1 MKGYGVRRLVVIN
14 SGSYRFADVDLDG
27 PIHLVAP
34 NNRGKSTLVNAL
46 QFLYIDD
53 FRYMRFPKSAEE
65 TREHYFG
72 NAVAYLV
79 FECSTATGTQSLLV
93 VGRGKVNGSTFSRYV
108 FTGGYKPD
116 DFKDDEQRVVPF
128 DVLRMRLAD
137 RSLTEVRPAELWEVL
152 GTPTRRGTPESNG
165 HAIARLG
172 LLPIKTK
179 EDYRSFRETYVRL
192 LSLSDANA
200 AELRR
205 LLISCHAA
213 QVGEVRLDV
222 AADYQSE
229 FDRAERTDNRLAF
242 LNAVATLIDDGERM
256 RTEIRSHTDLLAA
269 SAPAAVAEAAR
280 VKTVLVASGKEFE
293 RLGAKATAAQEALA
307 NERSQVE
314 RLVGGNEV
322 KRDQLVDEISELDS
336 LHARWATCS
345 PDMLQTMRDNADVL
359 QEQVANLRDN
369 LRNAGTFNLVAMRR
383 SADGLR
389 AEVDTQERSLS
400 NWERRVSV
408 WLLDQGLKPKQL
420 VAVFRLL
427 NPALLHL
434 LIGEDVEISDGAAVL
449 RRLRAIAGQISS
461 DKYSDD
467 NVSIELE
474 SIGGPAAD
482 DVKDPEAARNKLAL
496 IRNRLQEELERLKV
510 AEDVNRAKAELGR
523 LEGEY
528 TRARARLAE
537 HDRYLERWQA
547 RPKLQAQLDGL
558 KTSLDKA
565 HASLQKLAD
574 EARQLVA
581 MSNALA
587 SEGTAAAA
595 LTNSLATALQQANT
609 ELEGAQVVLPPAAAS
624 ATGAMSPL
632 PMKELRRVCDAC
644 RARLDEIATRAQA
657 IRSSRAKLKGLQSQ
671 IIRQS
676 QDHPAQQV
684 YFSEEEAEWAELI
697 DARHALTEL
706 EQTTNQNWDTLFT
719 TITAKLNDLVLGARE
734 IGNAA
739 SKINTAMRRHRVSNL
754 REVQVD
760 VIRQH
765 EACDLLESLTKPDGL
780 FADPEALS
788 RAKDQLRRWIKEG
801 KVIQLDDLFA
811 VRIRVQGMDGNWTEA
826 HSLDDIG
833 STGTRMTAKA
843 MIFIQLVR
851 AVVSDQRYRL
861 HFYLD
866 ETGQLDDYNLH
877 AITQMASDR
886 GIVPIT
892 AEPRIRIEPLAHPS
906 VTIYALGQS
915 TEGKFDIDA
924 KRTIRAAR
932 RAQAPEGAD
941 HVAQSA

>member
-1 MKGYGVRRLVVIN
+1 MKGYGARRLVVIN
-14 SGSYRFADVDLDG
+14 SGSYRFADVALDG

-53 FRYMRFPKSAEE
+53 FRHMRFPKSAEE

-79 FECSTATGTQSLLV
+79 FECATATGPQSLLV

-108 FTGGYKPD
+108 FSGGYKPD
-116 DFKDDEQRVVPF
+116 DFKDDDQRVVPF
-128 DVLRMRLAD
+128 EVLRTRLAD

-152 GTPTRRGTPESNG
+152 GTPTRRGTPENNG

-179 EDYRSFRETYVRL
+179 EDYKSFRETYVRL

-222 AADYQSE
+222 AADYQGE
-229 FDRAERTDNRLAF
+229 FERADRTDNRLSF
-242 LNAVATLIDDGERM
+242 LNAVATLVDDGERM
-256 RTEIRSHTDLLAA
+256 RAEIRSHTDLLSAA
-269 SAPAAVAEAAR
+269 APTSIAEAAR
-280 VKTVLVASGKEFE
+280 VKVVLIASGKEFE
-293 RLGAKATAAQEALA
+293 RLAAEATAAQEAVA

-314 RLVGGNEV
+314 RLVGSNEV
-322 KRDQLVDEISELDS
+322 KRDQLVTEISELDG

-345 PDMLQTMRDNADVL
+345 PGMLQTMRDNADAL
-359 QEQVANLRDN
+359 QGQVADLREN
-369 LRNAGTFNLVAMRR
+369 VRNAGTLNLVAMRR

-389 AEVDTQERSLS
+389 SEVDSQERSLA
-400 NWERRVSV
+400 NWERRVSA
-408 WLLDQGLKPKQL
+408 WLLDQGLKPTQL

-434 LIGEDVEISDGAAVL
+434 LIGDDVEVSDGAAVL

-467 NVSIELE
+467 DVDIGLASI
-474 SIGGPAAD
+474 SGPAAE

-510 AEDVNRAKAELGR
+510 AEDVDRAKIELGK

-528 TRARARLAE
+528 TRARGRLAE
-537 HDRYLERWQA
+537 YDRYLERWKTRA
-547 RPKLQAQLDGL
+547 NLQAQLDDL
-558 KTSLDKA
+558 KSTLEKA
-565 HASLQKLAD
+565 KASLGKLTD
-574 EARQLVA
+574 DARQLVTK
-581 MSNALA
+581 SNALA
-587 SEGTAAAA
+587 SDSTAAAA
-595 LTNSLATALQQANT
+595 LTNSLATALQQAHS
-609 ELEGAQVVLPPAAAS
+609 ELEGAQVVPPAS
-624 ATGAMSPL
+624 APSTGSISPL
-632 PMKELRRVCDAC
+632 PMRELRKVCDAC
-644 RARLDEIATRAQA
+644 RASLEEIGTRALA
-657 IRSSRAKLKGLQSQ
+657 IRSSRVKLKGLQSQ

-676 QDHPAQQV
+676 QEHPGQQV
-684 YFSEEEAEWAELI
+684 YFSEEDAEWAELI
-697 DARHALTEL
+697 DGRHALAEL
-706 EQTTNQNWDTLFT
+706 EQTANQNWETLFT
-719 TITAKLNDLVLGARE
+719 TITAKLDGLVLGARA

-739 SKINTAMRRHRVSNL
+739 SRINTAMRSHRVSNL

-811 VRIRVQGMDGNWTEA
+811 VRIRVQSMDGNWTEA

-851 AVVSDQRYRL
+851 AVVGDERYRL

-877 AITQMASDR
+877 AITQMASER

-892 AEPRIRIEPLAHPS
+892 AEPRVRIEPLAHPS

-915 TEGKFDIDA
+915 AEGKFDIDA

-932 RAQAPEGAD
+932 RAQAPERAD
-941 HVAQSA
+941 HVAEPA